1 MPKFLKF
8 LNSNINGK
16 RILPL
21 WLSIRRKPFLQL
33 SQFKN
38 LHSFTSIDAVKLN
51 LWNSNSYSKHHP
63 ELVTEL
69 LCKVK
74 SYKTIKVSQLTLW
87 SPCLTSSHFRRPQQP
102 ATTRQSL
109 STVFSHTNK
118 PQIDISEIKIDVS
131 MD

>member
-1 MPKFLKF
+1 MKFL
-8 LNSNINGK
+8 LVTQTQ
-16 RILPL
+16 ILMPIKIEGFFENKL
-21 WLSIRRKPFLQL
+21 LP
-33 SQFKN
+33 N

-51 LWNSNSYSKHHP
+51 LWNSNSYNKHHP

-87 SPCLTSSHFRRPQQP
+87 SPCLTSSHFLRPQQP

-109 STVFSHTNK
+109 STLFSHTNK

>member
-8 LNSNINGK
+8 LNSNINEK
-16 RILPL
+16 RILLL
-21 WLSIRRKPFLQL
+21 WLSILRKPFLQL

-38 LHSFTSIDAVKLN
+38 LAFQVSMLN
-51 LWNSNSYSKHHP
+51 LRNSKSYNKHHP

-87 SPCLTSSHFRRPQQP
+87 SPCLTSSHFLRPQQP
-102 ATTRQSL
+102 AASTRQSL
-109 STVFSHTNK
+109 STLFSHTNK

-131 MD
+131 TD